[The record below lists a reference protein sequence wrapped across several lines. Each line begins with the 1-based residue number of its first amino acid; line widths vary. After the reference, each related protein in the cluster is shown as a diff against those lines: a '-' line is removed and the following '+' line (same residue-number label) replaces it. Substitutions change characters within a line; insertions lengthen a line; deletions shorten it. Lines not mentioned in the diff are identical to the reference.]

1 LTTTSKKEATDVTID
16 TATGKDLDTVVRD
29 LIYRSC
35 LRLDE
40 GDFAGWIDLC
50 APEFSYK
57 ITAYSPEI
65 RREMVWLDHDR
76 EDMEGLF
83 KMLPKHNSDHSPLTR
98 HASVYTV
105 EYDETRE
112 RASVI
117 TSLAVYRTQLDGG
130 ATSLFALGKYFDTV
144 TLEDETPL
152 LASRNVR
159 LDTRELGIG
168 SHLPL

>member
-1 LTTTSKKEATDVTID
+1 
-16 TATGKDLDTVVRD
+16 
-29 LIYRSC
+29 
-35 LRLDE
+35 
-40 GDFAGWIDLC
+40 
-50 APEFSYK
+50 
-57 ITAYSPEI
+57 
-65 RREMVWLDHDR
+65 MVWLDHDR
-76 EDMEGLF
+76 EGMEGLF

>member
-1 LTTTSKKEATDVTID
+1 MASTGIARDVD
-16 TATGKDLDTVVRD
+16 VEVRA

-50 APEFSYK
+50 APEFNYS

-65 RREMVWLDHDR
+65 RKEMVWLEHDR
-76 EDMEGLF
+76 EGMEGLF

-105 EYDETRE
+105 EYDESGKE
-112 RASVI
+112 ASVV
-117 TSLAVYRTQLDGG
+117 TSLVVYKTQLDGG
-130 ATSLFALGKYFDTV
+130 ATDLFAVGKYFDTV
-144 TLEDETPL
+144 SLEEEIPL
-152 LASRNVR
+152 LTNRNVR

-168 SHLPL
+168 SHVPL

>member
-1 LTTTSKKEATDVTID
+1 MLTDTTT
-16 TATGKDLDTVVRD
+16 GNDLDTAVRD

-40 GDFAGWIDLC
+40 GNFEGWIDLC
-50 APEFSYK
+50 APEFTYR

-65 RREMVWLDHDR
+65 RKEMIWLDHDR
-76 EDMEGLF
+76 EGMEGLF

-105 EYDETRE
+105 EYDEAGKE
-112 RASVI
+112 ASVI

-130 ATSLFALGKYFDTV
+130 ATSLFAVGKYFDTV
-144 TLEDETPL
+144 NLEDGVPSLT
-152 LASRNVR
+152 SRNVR